1 MLAASYALALFLPG
15 VKAER
20 SLWQR
25 TANPNLVLIQEQYSV
40 DGSLPS
46 VSHALFKTWA
56 GRRQKYFDGFAFY
69 SVAKEPAGQPSL
81 NPGPQIR
88 RNWSVARASSNLFM
102 LLGLP
107 ILITDPLLQPGGGMP
122 EVILSEKA
130 WKRDFGA
137 DPHVA
142 GATIQLARQMVRIA
156 GVAPDGSL
164 ELPGNVDAWMLEP
177 DPGKLPG
184 GAGFVIAHL
193 TAAGVAEMW
202 TACVHIAVNEPDDAE
217 DDLLGVSLKEWKPQT
232 QTLFLF
238 ALFLALVSLPAISSV
253 SLGEYSLNSG
263 ETSWSRRF
271 SRWMFFAVKV
281 ALLLPVVYFISLD
294 LAFGSTAV
302 GREQAVYIQLIATF
316 AMSLFGLRWVL
327 KDQRQRCPV
336 CLCRVAHPA
345 QVGLASRTFLDWNGT
360 EMMCMGGHTLLH
372 VPSLPTSWF
381 GSQRWLYLD
390 TSWSFLF
397 VESAPPIA

>member
-1 MLAASYALALFLPG
+1 
-15 VKAER
+15 
-20 SLWQR
+20 
-25 TANPNLVLIQEQYSV
+25 
-40 DGSLPS
+40 
-46 VSHALFKTWA
+46 
-56 GRRQKYFDGFAFY
+56 
-69 SVAKEPAGQPSL
+69 
-81 NPGPQIR
+81 
-88 RNWSVARASSNLFM
+88 
-102 LLGLP
+102 
-107 ILITDPLLQPGGGMP
+107 LITDQVGQAGGQMP
-122 EVILSEKA
+122 EVIISEKA

-142 GATIQLARQMVRIA
+142 GATMQLARQMVRIA

-164 ELPGNVDAWMLEP
+164 ELPGNVDAWILEP
-177 DPGKLPG
+177 DAGKLPE

-193 TAAGVAEMW
+193 TPAGVAEMW
-202 TACVHIAVNEPDDAE
+202 AACVHIAVNEPENAE
-217 DDLLGVSLKEWKPQT
+217 DDLLGVSLKEWKPRT
-232 QTLFLF
+232 QSLFLF

-253 SLGEYSLNSG
+253 SLGEHSLNSE
-263 ETSWSRRF
+263 ETSWSRRIIG
-271 SRWMFFAVKV
+271 RLFFAVKV
-281 ALLLPVVYFISLD
+281 ALLLPVVYFTSLD

-302 GREQAVYIQLIATF
+302 DREQAVYIQIIATF

-397 VESAPPIA
+397 ASSAPPIP